1 MSLSSKLCPRY
12 RLLLRCFP
20 HSTYK
25 EPFLFDTFPWASEF
39 IFLSLYSL
47 TSHCPA
53 CFKQLFVCPFVLPSI
68 YPSMRSFLDQGFTNT
83 SMSQALFWASQ
94 TWVLHVLENSRDFK
108 WRLSPSSQK
117 ACDSGHNGK
126 ARGRIVCVS
135 PGLLGEAG
143 NSLQGVTLFYPL
155 LKCHWFLKV
164 RDLKI

>member
-1 MSLSSKLCPRY
+1 
-12 RLLLRCFP
+12 
-20 HSTYK
+20 
-25 EPFLFDTFPWASEF
+25 
-39 IFLSLYSL
+39 
-47 TSHCPA
+47 
-53 CFKQLFVCPFVLPSI
+53 
-68 YPSMRSFLDQGFTNT
+68 MRSFLDQGFKNT

-108 WRLSPSSQK
+108 WRLSPSSQE